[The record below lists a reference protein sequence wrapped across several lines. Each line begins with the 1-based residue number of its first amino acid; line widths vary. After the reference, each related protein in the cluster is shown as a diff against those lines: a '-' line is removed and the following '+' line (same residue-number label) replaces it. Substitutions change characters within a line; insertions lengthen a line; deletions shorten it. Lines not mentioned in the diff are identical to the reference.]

1 MPIAAT
7 LRFRVTTYRSHTVQT
22 FQPLELAL
30 EAAKSLGLN
39 YVIDRQGLQIWSPQ
53 RKLLRNEE

>member
-7 LRFRVTTYRSHTVQT
+7 LRFRVTTNRGHTVQT

-30 EAAKSLGLN
+30 EAAESLGLKLRH
-39 YVIDRQGLQIWSPQ
+39 RQARPADLEPAT
-53 RKLLRNEE
+53 KVAA